1 MTTETKTEGSPAS
14 SRSLPAKALALRTS
28 LTALSRLPLPVLH
41 TVGGAIGWCFFLVP
55 NRRRHVAKVNL
66 ALCFP
71 EMNRRGQR
79 RLLRET
85 LVEFGKSLLETAV
98 LWTKDPAKIR
108 QLVKQ
113 VIGQQELRAA
123 IAEGK
128 GVVLAIPHLGAWEMV
143 GLYCPSLHPFTALY
157 RPPRVAE
164 LDQLMRDAR
173 QRLGARLVPTNI
185 SGIRALYRALRRGE
199 LVGILPDQVPN
210 EDHNVVYAPFF
221 GIAAKTMVLLVKLAR
236 QTGAPVVFT
245 WAERLP
251 RGRGYR
257 VVFSRAPRGIETD
270 DLQAAATVIN
280 GEIERQVRLLPQQYQ
295 WCYKRFRRRPAGE
308 RSFY

>member
-1 MTTETKTEGSPAS
+1 M
-14 SRSLPAKALALRTS
+14 KALVLRTL
-28 LTALSRLPLPVLH
+28 LTALSSLPLPMLH
-41 TVGGAIGWCFFLVP
+41 AVGATIGWGFFLIP
-55 NRRRHVAKVNL
+55 NRRRHVAKTNL

-71 EMNRRGQR
+71 EMNPRARR

-85 LVEFGKSLLETAV
+85 LVEFGKSLLETAA

-108 QLVKQ
+108 QLVKH
-113 VIGQQELRAA
+113 VIGEQQLRTAL
-123 IAEGK
+123 AEGK
-128 GVVLAIPHLGAWEMV
+128 GVILAIPHLGAWEMV
-143 GLYCPSLHPFTALY
+143 GLYSPSLHPFTALY

-164 LDQLMRDAR
+164 LDELMRDAR
-173 QRLGARLVPTNI
+173 ERLGARLMPTNI

-257 VVFSRAPRGIETD
+257 VVFTRAPQGIESS

-280 GEIERQVRLLPQQYQ
+280 QEIERQVRSLPQQYQ
-295 WCYKRFRRRPAGE
+295 WCYKRFRRRPPGE
-308 RSFY
+308 RPFY

>member
-1 MTTETKTEGSPAS
+1 V
-14 SRSLPAKALALRTS
+14 KALVLRTL
-28 LTALSRLPLPVLH
+28 LTALSSLPLPMLH
-41 TVGGAIGWCFFLVP
+41 AVGATIGWGFFLIP
-55 NRRRHVAKVNL
+55 NRRRHVAKTNL

-71 EMNRRGQR
+71 EMNPRARR

-85 LVEFGKSLLETAV
+85 LVEFGKSLLETAA

-108 QLVKQ
+108 QLVKH
-113 VIGQQELRAA
+113 VIGEQQLRTAL
-123 IAEGK
+123 AEGK
-128 GVVLAIPHLGAWEMV
+128 GVILAIPHLGAWEMV
-143 GLYCPSLHPFTALY
+143 GLYSPSLHPFTALY

-164 LDQLMRDAR
+164 LDELMRDAR
-173 QRLGARLVPTNI
+173 ERLGARLMPTNI

-257 VVFSRAPRGIETD
+257 VVFTRAPQSIESS

-280 GEIERQVRLLPQQYQ
+280 QEIERQVRSLPQQYQ
-295 WCYKRFRRRPAGE
+295 WCYKRFRRRPPGE
-308 RSFY
+308 RPFY

>member
-1 MTTETKTEGSPAS
+1 M
-14 SRSLPAKALALRTS
+14 KALVLRTF
-28 LTALSRLPLPVLH
+28 LTALSRLPLPMLH
-41 TVGGAIGWCFFLVP
+41 AVGATIGWGFFLIP
-55 NRRRHVAKVNL
+55 NRRRHVAKTNL

-71 EMNRRGQR
+71 EMNQRARR

-85 LVEFGKSLLETAV
+85 LVEFGKSLLETAA
-98 LWTKDPAKIR
+98 LWTKDPTKIR

-113 VIGQQELRAA
+113 VIGEQQLRAA
-123 IAEGK
+123 LAQGK
-128 GVVLAIPHLGAWEMV
+128 GVILAIPHLGAWEMV
-143 GLYCPSLHPFTALY
+143 GLYSPSLHPFTALY

-164 LDQLMRDAR
+164 LDELMRDAR
-173 QRLGARLVPTNI
+173 QRLGARLMPTNI

-236 QTGAPVVFT
+236 QTGAAVVFT

-257 VVFSRAPRGIETD
+257 LVFSKAPQGIESS

-280 GEIERQVRLLPQQYQ
+280 QEIERQVRLLPQQYQ
-295 WCYKRFRRRPAGE
+295 WCYKRFRRRPPGE
-308 RSFY
+308 RPFY

>member
-1 MTTETKTEGSPAS
+1 M
-14 SRSLPAKALALRTS
+14 KALVLRTW
-28 LTALSRLPLPVLH
+28 LTILSRLPLPVLH
-41 TVGGAIGWCFFLVP
+41 AVGGAIGRCFFLIP
-55 NRRRHVAKVNL
+55 NRRRHVAKTNL

-71 EMNRRGQR
+71 EMNERARR
-79 RLLRET
+79 RLLHET
-85 LVEFGKSLLETAV
+85 LVEFGKSLLETAA
-98 LWTKDPAKIR
+98 LWTKDTATIR

-113 VIGQQELRAA
+113 VLGEQQLRTAL
-123 IAEGK
+123 AEGK
-128 GVVLAIPHLGAWEMV
+128 GVILAVPHLGAWEMV

-164 LDQLMRDAR
+164 LDALMREAR
-173 QRLGARLVPTNI
+173 QRLGARLMPTNI

-251 RGRGYR
+251 HGRGYR
-257 VVFSRAPRGIETD
+257 VVFNRAPRGIESG
-270 DLQAAATVIN
+270 DLQAAAALIN
-280 GEIERQVRLLPQQYQ
+280 QEIERQVRLLPQQYQ
-295 WCYKRFRRRPAGE
+295 WCYKRFRRRPPGE

>member
-1 MTTETKTEGSPAS
+1 M
-14 SRSLPAKALALRTS
+14 KALVLRTL
-28 LTALSRLPLPVLH
+28 LTALSSLPLPMLH
-41 TVGGAIGWCFFLVP
+41 AVGATIGWGFFLIP
-55 NRRRHVAKVNL
+55 NRRRHVAKTNL

-71 EMNRRGQR
+71 EMNPRARR

-85 LVEFGKSLLETAV
+85 LVEFGKSLLETAA

-108 QLVKQ
+108 QLVKH
-113 VIGQQELRAA
+113 VIGEQQLRTAL
-123 IAEGK
+123 AEGK
-128 GVVLAIPHLGAWEMV
+128 GVILAIPHLGAWEMV
-143 GLYCPSLHPFTALY
+143 GLYSPSLHPFTALY

-164 LDQLMRDAR
+164 LDELMRDAR
-173 QRLGARLVPTNI
+173 ERLGARLMPTNI

-257 VVFSRAPRGIETD
+257 VVFTRAPQSIESS

-280 GEIERQVRLLPQQYQ
+280 QEIERQVRSLPQQYQ
-295 WCYKRFRRRPAGE
+295 WCYKRFRRRPPGE
-308 RSFY
+308 RPFY

>member
-1 MTTETKTEGSPAS
+1 MTSETKTDASPAS
-14 SRSLPAKALALRTS
+14 GGSLSVKALVLRTL
-28 LTALSRLPLPVLH
+28 LTVLSRLPLPVLH
-41 TVGGAIGWCFFLVP
+41 ATGAAMGWGFFLIP
-55 NRRRHVAKVNL
+55 NRRRHVAKTNL
-66 ALCFP
+66 TLCFP
-71 EMNRRGQR
+71 EMDQGARR

-85 LVEFGKSLLETAV
+85 LVEFGKSLLETAT
-98 LWTKDPAKIR
+98 LWTKHPAKIR

-113 VIGQQELRAA
+113 VIGQEQLRAA
-123 IAEGK
+123 MAEGK
-128 GVVLAIPHLGAWEMV
+128 GVILAIPHLGAWEMV

-164 LDQLMRDAR
+164 LDELMRSAR
-173 QRLGARLVPTNI
+173 QRLGARLMPANI

-257 VVFSRAPRGIETD
+257 VVFNKAPPGIESG
-270 DLQAAATVIN
+270 DLQAAASVIN
-280 GEIERQVRLLPQQYQ
+280 REIEREVRELPQQYQ
-295 WCYKRFRRRPAGE
+295 WCYKRFRRRPPGE
-308 RSFY
+308 RRFY